1 MTDRDDVPTLTAAH
15 FSRARPATQVFS
27 KKAMAD
33 FKSKGGRPKAAVV
46 KTPVT
51 IRLDPDLVEALRQSG
66 DGWQS
71 RVNLLLR
78 GAVLPEV
85 GTKSREVRTAWSRLA
100 SQAVAKSSGETGV
113 VEVRKSASRNAK
125 PALRA

>member
-1 MTDRDDVPTLTAAH
+1 
-15 FSRARPATQVFS
+15 
-27 KKAMAD
+27 MAD